1 MDRAFAELA
10 FSPAVRALQSRLGSR
25 AAYARLDDAPQRHD
39 VLTPRE
45 AALIERIDGFCQAT
59 VSEDGW
65 PYVQFRGGPPGFL
78 QVLDET
84 TLAYADRRGNR
95 QYISAGN
102 LQGNDRVALILIDHA
117 RRQRLKILGRAR
129 LLETGVNAPLLERL
143 SVPGDATPV
152 ERLVLIGVEAYD
164 WNCPQHIPPRYT
176 EAEIAVASAPL
187 HEEIARLKAALASAR
202 A

>member
-1 MDRAFAELA
+1 
-10 FSPAVRALQSRLGSR
+10 
-25 AAYARLDDAPQRHD
+25 
-39 VLTPRE
+39 
-45 AALIERIDGFCQAT
+45 

-164 WNCPQHIPPRYT
+164 WNCPQHITPRYT

-187 HEEIARLKAALASAR
+187 HEEIARLKAALAAAR